1 MSGKP
6 KLSIV
11 TINRNHAAGL
21 NRTIA
26 SLSMQTCQDFEWLFV
41 DGASS
46 DESVSIAKTF
56 IRSGDICLSEPDRG
70 IYHAMNKAIP
80 LASGQYLLYLNSGD
94 TLIQADAI
102 KVILQ
107 TLAMPKHEGIDVLLC
122 GFEVRGIK
130 RLPKPLWLK
139 WWSLPT
145 SHQAMIYKRALLEKN
160 SFEESF
166 RFASDFE
173 HFLRISKTRIRTY
186 SLAYL
191 LVHNEP
197 YGSDESLPK
206 VLREYQK
213 ALLLHNYPYWLTKLV
228 YFLKTWCLRYALR

>member
-70 IYHAMNKAIP
+70 I
-80 LASGQYLLYLNSGD
+80 
-94 TLIQADAI
+94 
-102 KVILQ
+102 
-107 TLAMPKHEGIDVLLC
+107 
-122 GFEVRGIK
+122 
-130 RLPKPLWLK
+130 
-139 WWSLPT
+139 
-145 SHQAMIYKRALLEKN
+145 
-160 SFEESF
+160 
-166 RFASDFE
+166 
-173 HFLRISKTRIRTY
+173 
-186 SLAYL
+186 
-191 LVHNEP
+191 
-197 YGSDESLPK
+197 
-206 VLREYQK
+206 
-213 ALLLHNYPYWLTKLV
+213 
-228 YFLKTWCLRYALR
+228 